1 MFAEYV
7 LLSKGPWVYDFIVR
21 ISYLLNVFDPL
32 MDKILKILTRQE
44 DPNPTE
50 ARAAQDFTGFST
62 TEVFWER

>member
-1 MFAEYV
+1 M
-7 LLSKGPWVYDFIVR
+7 YDFIVR

-50 ARAAQDFTGFST
+50 ARAAQEFTGFST